1 MATNAALTTVEIE
14 IPNISCLVKKK
25 QIIKQ
30 KLLKLKKK
38 LTDHDHDK
46 YSTTP
51 EFDNLAARVFTTRLA
66 QENLVTK
73 TDSHTK
79 LISLKR
85 KINSNK
91 TKHLLVENE
100 LKKLK
105 TFDLGYFIGKR
116 NLEKDDAQN
125 YLVSQPMIRYLI
137 LKGLVL
143 IMIILHHRN
152 LKDYLMKAFNLLLHL
167 IISLILR

>member
-1 MATNAALTTVEIE
+1 MASNAALTTVENE
-14 IPNISCLVKKK
+14 IPNISCLVKQK
-25 QIIKQ
+25 QIIK
-30 KLLKLKKK
+30 KITEIEKK

-51 EFDNLAARVFTTRLA
+51 EFNNLAARVFTTRLA

-73 TDSHTK
+73 TDFHTK
-79 LISLKR
+79 LISLNR
-85 KINSNK
+85 KTNSNK
-91 TKHLLVENE
+91 TKHLLVENQ
-100 LKKLK
+100 LKKPK
-105 TFDLGYFIGKR
+105 TFDLDYFIAKS
-116 NLEKDDAQN
+116 NLEKDDVQN

>member
-1 MATNAALTTVEIE
+1 MASNAALTTVENE
-14 IPNISCLVKKK
+14 IPNISCLVKQK
-25 QIIKQ
+25 QIIK
-30 KLLKLKKK
+30 KITEIEKK

-51 EFDNLAARVFTTRLA
+51 EFNNLAARVFTTRLA

-73 TDSHTK
+73 TDFHSK
-79 LISLKR
+79 LISLNR

-100 LKKLK
+100 LKKPK
-105 TFDLGYFIGKR
+105 TFDLDYFIAKI
-116 NLEKDDAQN
+116 NLEKDDVQN

-167 IISLILR
+167 IIFLILR

>member
-1 MATNAALTTVEIE
+1 MASNAALTTVENE
-14 IPNISCLVKKK
+14 IPNISCLVKQK
-25 QIIKQ
+25 QIIK
-30 KLLKLKKK
+30 KITEIEKK

-51 EFDNLAARVFTTRLA
+51 EFNNLAARVFTTRLA

-73 TDSHTK
+73 TDFHTK
-79 LISLKR
+79 LISLNR

-91 TKHLLVENE
+91 TKHLLVENQ
-100 LKKLK
+100 LKKPK
-105 TFDLGYFIGKR
+105 TFDLDYFIAKS
-116 NLEKDDAQN
+116 NLEKDDVQN

-167 IISLILR
+167 IICLILR